1 MIKQKL
7 MPLLKK
13 IQREMV
19 TLNIKPAA
27 VKFMIFL
34 IAFAFYTASAPL
46 NAASGN
52 DLYKLCVK
60 CGLKVPKN
68 EGDINKFDINFCPA
82 CGNDL
87 KKTGFLIK
95 SAGEKVLEL
104 IKQKR
109 RQIGDV
115 RQLKASE
122 WADKGETSED
132 KIMKM
137 ACFINAIELDKTSAR
152 VYNNLGVLY
161 DEKLLINEAISC
173 FRKAVEIDPSYAI
186 AINNLAKCLADN
198 SRCEEACEYYK
209 KAIML
214 EPANSIFRR
223 NYAETLSRLKKY
235 DESIA
240 EYKKAIELDKT
251 GVSAN
256 IAAFKIDLITRRLKG
271 PAAQVSG
278 PPVQAAGEIDK
289 NKIETKPVK
298 TK

>member
-1 MIKQKL
+1 M
-7 MPLLKK
+7 
-13 IQREMV
+13 
-19 TLNIKPAA
+19 NIKTALVKTIIFSA
-27 VKFMIFL
+27 V
-34 IAFAFYTASAPL
+34 FALFITGAQPGCSFA
-46 NAASGN
+46 N
-52 DLYKLCVK
+52 DLYKLCAK
-60 CGLKVPKN
+60 CGLKVPKS
-68 EGDINKFDINFCPA
+68 EDGINKFDINFCPA

-87 KKTGFLIK
+87 KKTEFIVK

-137 ACFINAIELDKTSAR
+137 ACFINSIELDKTSAR

-173 FRKAVEIDPSYAI
+173 FRKAVEIEPSYAI

-198 SRCEEACEYYK
+198 SRMEDACGYYK
-209 KAIML
+209 KAIEL

-223 NYAETLSRLKKY
+223 NYAEALSKLKKF

-240 EYKKAIELDKT
+240 EYNKAIELDKT
-251 GVSAN
+251 GNSTN
-256 IAAFKIDLITRRLKG
+256 IATFKIDLITKRLKA
-271 PAAQVSG
+271 PTAEISASSER
-278 PPVQAAGEIDK
+278 AAGEIDK

>member
-1 MIKQKL
+1 
-7 MPLLKK
+7 
-13 IQREMV
+13 MV
-19 TLNIKPAA
+19 TLNITLNIKPTA

-34 IAFAFYTASAPL
+34 TVLALFAAYAPL
-46 NAASGN
+46 IEAFGN
-52 DLYKLCVK
+52 DLYKLCSK
-60 CGLKVPKN
+60 CGLKIPKS
-68 EGDINKFDINFCPA
+68 EDGINKFDINFCPA

-87 KKTGFLIK
+87 KKTGFIIK

-137 ACFINAIELDKTSAR
+137 ACFINSIELDKTSAR

-161 DEKLLINEAISC
+161 DEKLLINEAVSC

-209 KAIML
+209 KAIEL

-223 NYAETLSRLKKY
+223 NYAETLSKLKKY

-240 EYKKAIELDKT
+240 EYNKAIELDKT
-251 GVSAN
+251 GNSAN
-256 IAAFKIDLITRRLKG
+256 IAAFKIDLITKRLKG
-271 PAAQVSG
+271 PAAEVSG
-278 PPVQAAGEIDK
+278 ATGRAAGEIDK
-289 NKIETKPVK
+289 NKIESKPVK